1 MRFPRTVPIVL
12 FAALAI
18 SARLAADTPP
28 VHLRIRLAGAREAPP
43 TIDDMLFMAA
53 RPASRE
59 WSLDIPEVGPVTN
72 GQQGVRWY
80 EPSWKRPTY
89 LFEYSGLIN
98 VPVGAD
104 YTFYV
109 RRPFFGPAYLLVNG
123 EPMVDFPNRG
133 GDFFRRN
140 GGRQWRRG
148 GGWRQNGPGRQNGA
162 RPPEQPP
169 PTDSNWIDG
178 ETIHLEKGMAEFRA
192 IGFCERRADFRIAWK
207 TGTQSE
213 PQPIPTNLFAR
224 AEKLRFTDVG
234 RPLVY
239 RAADARLAGVPPF
252 CFADDAVRP
261 EIHVRSNVKEV
272 EVAIAL
278 HRRLKSIGRRPPPGA
293 VRADTDVLA
302 TTSTVAM
309 VKGWGRVEMPEC
321 RAADC
326 ERIEWVVRDGMGE
339 LTKGMAKFIVP
350 PFDVIPDGVYGDALT
365 LGGTNCVFVSR
376 RFGRMT
382 APATPRHGN
391 EDGAVFVNGSGDAA
405 TNMLSVALARAMGG
419 KPPALS
425 RTIDVRDL
433 VSDDD
438 ALFGPQD
445 LMAVVRLLDE
455 VRFGTVI
462 LAPEIRGRAAGED
475 LGIFERRLAAVAGLF
490 TEARGSELVLVTP
503 PPDMAGGA
511 ADMRAYAALI
521 HRVADAYG
529 LRVAD
534 IYTLS
539 RTGVGNGARP
549 ARSSNK

>member
-1 MRFPRTVPIVL
+1 MTVT
-12 FAALAI
+12 AAAV
-18 SARLAADTPP
+18 AETPP
-28 VHLRIRLAGAREAPP
+28 VHLRIRPAGAREAPP

-98 VPVGAD
+98 VPAGAD

-109 RRPFFGPAYLLVNG
+109 RRPFFGPAYLLING
-123 EPMVDFPNRG
+123 EPIVDFPNRG

-148 GGWRQNGPGRQNGA
+148 GRWRQNNGPGRQDGA

-169 PTDSNWIDG
+169 PSDNNWIEG
-178 ETIHLEKGMAEFRA
+178 ETIHLEKGMVEFRA

-207 TGTQSE
+207 TGSQSE
-213 PQPIPTNLFAR
+213 PQPIPASLFAK

-252 CFADDAVRP
+252 CFAEDAVRP
-261 EIHVRSNVKEV
+261 ELHVRSNLDKV
-272 EVAIAL
+272 EVAVELHLRSETAL
-278 HRRLKSIGRRPPPGA
+278 GGCESHVFAS
-293 VRADTDVLA
+293 
-302 TTSTVAM
+302 TSSVAI
-309 VKGWGRVEMPEC
+309 VKGWGRVELPEY

-326 ERIEWVVRDGMGE
+326 ERIDWIVRYGKEE
-339 LTKGMAKFIVP
+339 LTRGMAKFVAA
-350 PFDVIPDGVYGDALT
+350 PFNEIPDGVYGDALT
-365 LGGTNCVFVSR
+365 HGGTNCVFVAR

-382 APATPRHGN
+382 EPAAPAHGTD
-391 EDGAVFVNGSGDAA
+391 DGAVFVNGFGDGV
-405 TNMLSVALARAMGG
+405 TNLLSAALARAMDGHV
-419 KPPALS
+419 PQIE
-425 RTIDVRDL
+425 RTLDVHDL
-433 VSDDD
+433 VAADD
-438 ALFGPQD
+438 ALFGPSD
-445 LMAVVRLLDE
+445 LMAVVRLLEE
-455 VRFGTVI
+455 VKSGTVI

-475 LGIFERRLAAVAGLF
+475 LGLFERRLAAVAGLF
-490 TEARGSELVLVTP
+490 TEARGCDLVLVTP
-503 PPDMAGGA
+503 PPDRTGGA
-511 ADMRAYAALI
+511 ADMRDYASVI

-539 RTGVGNGARP
+539 RTGTGGNVRQAGSLKR
-549 ARSSNK
+549 